1 MIRLFTKKPIA
12 YKLWIRDLVNGRI
25 NEGERCVEVR
35 DLKVKKARILGSV
48 IRKYESEDGKYAFI
62 VLDDGS
68 SSIRIKAFRE
78 SVPELKKVKVGDILD
93 VIGRVRFKDSEIYLV
108 PEIITKIRDPNW
120 EIVRRLELLRLDKLR
135 RKGHGGIE
143 ILEEVVEDVYT
154 KVIKGIREL
163 DSGEGVEVEE
173 LSKKLKL
180 SKEECEKI
188 IKELLVRGEI
198 YEPKPRKYKILE

>member
-1 MIRLFTKKPIA
+1 VIELFTKKPVA

-93 VIGRVRFKDSEIYLV
+93 VIGRVRFRDSEIYLV

-135 RKGHGGIE
+135 RKGHGGVE

>member
-1 MIRLFTKKPIA
+1 MIKLFTKKPIA
-12 YKLWIRDLVNGRI
+12 YKLWIRDLVNGKI

-120 EIVRRLELLRLDKLR
+120 EIVRKLELLRLDKLR
-135 RKGHGGIE
+135 RKGHGGVE

>member
-1 MIRLFTKKPIA
+1 MIELFTKKPVA

-48 IRKYESEDGKYAFI
+48 IRKYESEDGRYAFI

-93 VIGRVRFKDSEIYLV
+93 VIGRVRFRDSEIYLV

-135 RKGHGGIE
+135 RKGHGGVE

>member
-1 MIRLFTKKPIA
+1 VIKLFTKKPIA
-12 YKLWIRDLVNGRI
+12 YKLWIRDLVNGKI

-120 EIVRRLELLRLDKLR
+120 EIVRKLELLRLDKLR
-135 RKGHGGIE
+135 RKGHGGVE

>member
-12 YKLWIRDLVNGRI
+12 YKLWIRDLVNGKI

>member
-1 MIRLFTKKPIA
+1 MIELFTKKPVA

-93 VIGRVRFKDSEIYLV
+93 VIGRVRFRDSEIYLV

-135 RKGHGGIE
+135 RKGHGGVE